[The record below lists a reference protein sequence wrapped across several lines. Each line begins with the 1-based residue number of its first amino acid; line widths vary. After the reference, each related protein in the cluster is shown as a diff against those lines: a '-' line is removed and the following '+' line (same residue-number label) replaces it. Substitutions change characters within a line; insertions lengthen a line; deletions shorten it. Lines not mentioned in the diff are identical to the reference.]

1 MKTKKLTSC
10 MFAALLICCLAVS
23 GIMPNKSIETM
34 ANTPI
39 IWSALATE
47 KIRQDIDYAID
58 ERGPAE
64 INISLCRNEV
74 EGANLIISPAK
85 DVSNYDLK
93 IADLKNENGDV
104 ISKTNVKLYNQHYI
118 RTYQSSNGYFEPG
131 MYPDAIIP
139 FENAKN
145 AGENKISGGTNQGIY
160 LTVETHEETVAGTYT
175 GTFSL
180 TIDGTDYNIP
190 VTVNVYDFAVP
201 EDGWPKTLQTMW
213 LNYLT
218 QGEYEST
225 IEMWEA
231 YNDFFLDYGISCL
244 EIPIEGTNIDSFLAN
259 LKKNY
264 DRMTAYNIPYKNGF
278 NWEQSVK
285 TWSFG
290 PMYEELAI
298 VVRHLIKFSV
308 EEGKDY
314 LSKAYIYNF
323 YIDEYTATGTFGDT
337 RINTA
342 RLFGDGAL
350 KTFEEAIA
358 YFDNI
363 YGPDYIDSVEGLRES
378 TLNIGLL
385 SVCNDWLDG
394 VTDKY
399 PSLCLSIGGFTNLR
413 NKFGDDFVE
422 KLKNDPSNRNKETW
436 WYTAIGS
443 KYPNIPG
450 YMIDDPS
457 VDDRLMSWIQYKEGL
472 AGHLYWCNNNYAGT
486 LEYAFNPEDEWTVA
500 NRAGGGATWNGDG
513 FLVYP
518 GYNYGIKGPIGT
530 LRLEN
535 IRDGMEEYKWLTLI
549 DNAYASLAE
558 YYEENVNSAALM
570 ETIYGGLFN
579 VTTVNYDSK
588 NFAYH
593 RDSVAKAIISMLG
606 DEKIA
611 FLSASEDDMF
621 YYADVIID
629 KKYSI
634 TSDNVV
640 GEARLTSNGKGK
652 IYSFKIGKNFEG
664 EIYLDF
670 TYTNGEETKTFEKY
684 LGLGSKEVVSF
695 TNIVDAD
702 LITISDK
709 AGSSIVGIGEIDGRT
724 GLRLNLT
731 TYKGIQGLT
740 KYPYFEFSPKDLLR
754 LIPNPK
760 AIYIDIY
767 NSSEYDLPL
776 VVYGTNVRIDEV
788 MASVTLV
795 SKSWTRVSITRLTN
809 LGNVDSVKFALPNFA
824 TEMDVLDEVQIPI
837 EMHDI
842 YISRLAYVSK

>member
-1 MKTKKLTSC
+1 MKIKKLTFC
-10 MFAALLICCLAVS
+10 IALLLALCFAIPEVALD
-23 GIMPNKSIETM
+23 KSVETI
-34 ANTPI
+34 ASSPI

-47 KIRQDIDYAID
+47 KIRRDVDYTIE

-64 INISLCRNEV
+64 VNISLCKNEV
-74 EGANLIISPAK
+74 EGTNLIISPSK
-85 DVSNYDLK
+85 NVSSYDLK
-93 IADLKNENGDV
+93 VVDLTNEKGDV
-104 ISKTNVKLYNQHYI
+104 ISKSNIKLYNQHYI
-118 RTYQSSNGYFEPG
+118 RTFQSSNGYFDPG

-139 FENAKN
+139 FENAKS
-145 AGENKISGGTNQGIY
+145 AGENKIAGGDNQAIY
-160 LTVETHEETVAGTYT
+160 LTVETDEETVAGNYT
-175 GTFSL
+175 ANFVL

-190 VTVNVYDFAVP
+190 VSVEVYDFAVP
-201 EDGWPKTLQTMW
+201 EGGWPKTIQTMW

-231 YNDFFLDYGISCL
+231 YNEFFLDYGISCL
-244 EIPIEGTNIDSFLAN
+244 EIPIEGTNIDSFLNN

-264 DRMTAYNIPYKNGF
+264 DRMTAYNIPYKNGY
-278 NWEQSVK
+278 NWEQSAG

-298 VVRHLIKFSV
+298 VVRQLIKFSV
-308 EEGKDY
+308 EEKKDY

-342 RLFGDGAL
+342 RMFGDGAL
-350 KTFEEAIA
+350 RTFEQAID
-358 YFDNI
+358 YFDNY
-363 YGPDYIDSVEGLRES
+363 YGSSYIDSVEGLRES
-378 TLNIGLL
+378 ITNIGLL
-385 SVCNDWLDG
+385 SVCNDWIDG

-413 NKFGDDFVE
+413 NKFGENFV
-422 KLKNDPSNRNKETW
+422 KDLKNDPTNRNKETW

-486 LEYAFNPEDEWTVA
+486 LEYAYNPEDEWSVA

-549 DNAYASLAE
+549 DNEYVSLAE
-558 YYEENVNSAALM
+558 YYGENVSSSALM
-570 ETIYGGLFN
+570 ESIYAGLFN

-588 NFAYH
+588 NYDYH
-593 RDSVAKAIISMLG
+593 RNSVAKAIESMLG

-611 FLSASEDDMF
+611 FLSASEDDMY

-629 KKYSI
+629 KNYTI
-634 TSDNVV
+634 TSNQVV
-640 GEARLTSNGKGK
+640 GDARLTSNGKGK
-652 IYSFKIGKNFEG
+652 IYSFKVGKNYEG
-664 EIYLDF
+664 EIYLNF
-670 TYTNGEETKTFEKY
+670 TYTNGEATKSFEKY

-695 TNIVDAD
+695 ASIEDAN
-702 LITISDK
+702 LISISDK
-709 AGSSIVGIGEIDGRT
+709 AGSSIVGVEEIDGRT

-740 KYPYFEFSPKDLLR
+740 KYPYFEFNPKDLLK

-760 AIYIDIY
+760 ALYIDIY

-795 SKSWTRVSITRLTN
+795 AKQWTRVPITKLTN

-837 EMHDI
+837 DMHDI
-842 YISRLAYVSK
+842 YIARLAYVSK